1 MVELNAR
8 ISVAPMMEWTDRYY
22 RTFLRQITRCSLL
35 YTEMVT
41 AKAVLH
47 GDRRRLLAYDPVE
60 HPLALQL
67 GGADPDELVE
77 ASRIGADLGFD
88 EVNLNVGCPS
98 SRVKAGRFGACL
110 MAEPKL
116 VAQAVAAMAR
126 AVKVP
131 ITVKH
136 RIAIDDQDEWTTLSS
151 FVGTLA
157 DAGCRRFSIH
167 ARKAWLN
174 GLSPKQNRMIPPL
187 RHDLVYR
194 LKRRFPSLHVSLNG
208 GVTDLDEVTHH
219 LAHVDGVML
228 GRAAYHDPY
237 MLAEA
242 DRRFFADHHPVPTRH
257 DIVDAMLPYID
268 RERAKGTPLAA
279 ITRHM
284 LGLMNGQHGARS
296 WRRHLAENAHK
307 KGAGSDI
314 VLAAALRVGRL
325 YETA

>member
-8 ISVAPMMEWTDRYY
+8 ISVAPMMEWTDRYC

-136 RIAIDDQDEWTTLSS
+136 RIAIDDQDEWTALSS

-157 DAGCRRFSIH
+157 DAGCRRFSVH
-167 ARKAWLN
+167 ARKAWLD

-314 VLAAALRVGRL
+314 VLAAALRVGSL

>member
-1 MVELNAR
+1 VVELNAR

-77 ASRIGADLGFD
+77 ASRIGADFGFD